1 MSINR
6 CILGEMAKADF
17 EITLDAAEES
27 ILRKRK
33 PSALQ
38 LKQRSFT
45 HGTGITTSMS
55 LTPFDKRH
63 IDA

>member
-45 HGTGITTSMS
+45 QWDRNNYINV
-55 LTPFDKRH
+55 FDTIRQKAH
-63 IDA
+63 